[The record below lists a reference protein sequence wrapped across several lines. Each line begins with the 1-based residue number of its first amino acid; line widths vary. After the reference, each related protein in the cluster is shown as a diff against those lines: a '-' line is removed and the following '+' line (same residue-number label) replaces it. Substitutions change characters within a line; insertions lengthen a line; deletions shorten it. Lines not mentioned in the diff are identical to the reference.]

1 MHILIAEPRHVG
13 AGGEG
18 APIESDHL
26 QLVNRKS

>member
-1 MHILIAEPRHVG
+1 LIAEPRQVG

-26 QLVNRKS
+26 RAVNRKW